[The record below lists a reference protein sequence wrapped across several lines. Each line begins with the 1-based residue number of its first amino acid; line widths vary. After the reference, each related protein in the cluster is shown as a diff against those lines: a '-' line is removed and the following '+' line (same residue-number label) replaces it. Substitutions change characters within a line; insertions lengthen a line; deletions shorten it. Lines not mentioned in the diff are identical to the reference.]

1 MSNKIMKKLVTLLII
16 SFAVFTGLPAIA
28 DMDKITEAFDAGDYK
43 TVARETRPLAEQGD
57 AGAQNFLGKL
67 YAYGFGVPQN
77 FRRAIKWYK
86 LSAEQGN
93 ADAQFALGMLY
104 SYEASI
110 PKDYP
115 QTLKWITL
123 AAEQGHAK
131 AQTTLGGLYVSG
143 AGVPKDYIHAH
154 MWFNIAVS
162 SGQTDTID
170 LRDLIAED
178 MTQEQIEKAQDLAED
193 CVEKD
198 YKNCSQPAPKAKAKP
213 AQPVD
218 INLSQAERNAVV
230 LSVERCWNPPAG
242 VENAEDLRLV
252 IGVDLNRDGTLAS
265 QPVLIS
271 PSGTLSNLHIR
282 AFDAARR
289 AINRCAPFSLPAN
302 KYETWKRF
310 EMTFDPNELVL
321 Q

>member
-1 MSNKIMKKLVTLLII
+1 M
-16 SFAVFTGLPAIA
+16 
-28 DMDKITEAFDAGDYK
+28 
-43 TVARETRPLAEQGD
+43 
-57 AGAQNFLGKL
+57 GKL

-198 YKNCSQPAPKAKAKP
+198 YKNCSQPKLK
-213 AQPVD
+213 
-218 INLSQAERNAVV
+218 I
-230 LSVERCWNPPAG
+230 
-242 VENAEDLRLV
+242 
-252 IGVDLNRDGTLAS
+252 
-265 QPVLIS
+265 
-271 PSGTLSNLHIR
+271 
-282 AFDAARR
+282 
-289 AINRCAPFSLPAN
+289 
-302 KYETWKRF
+302 
-310 EMTFDPNELVL
+310 
-321 Q
+321 